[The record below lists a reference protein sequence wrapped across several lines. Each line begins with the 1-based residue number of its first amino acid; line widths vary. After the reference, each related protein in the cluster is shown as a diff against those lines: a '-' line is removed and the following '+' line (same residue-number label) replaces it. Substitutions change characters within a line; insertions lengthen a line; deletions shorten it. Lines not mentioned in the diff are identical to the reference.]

1 MTVDLSYSPPVLPLN
16 FKKSIGQIRIDV
28 SLGSLQGEP
37 TNEVCVHKEI
47 VPAFPM
53 VFYFYFLFLVFF
65 LFGLVGRYNVN
76 YMPSPNSQMISLI
89 SLKD

>member
-53 VFYFYFLFLVFF
+53 VFYFWFFFFFF